1 MRNGKMIL
9 TASLF
14 VATLAMM
21 AGVTYAADAPKDDA
35 PKARRVRAKRTVADG
50 WMRRLERLKLTDTQ
64 RNQIKAILTEADAQ
78 GKKTDD
84 KAVRDKVMDEA
95 LVKIKETIL
104 TEEQRKKLSAVA
116 ARRSALRAKASAE
129 KGEKGKGE
137 KGKGEGRRGR
147 GGPFG
152 DMSEEQRAEMK
163 KTWEDTREKLASAK
177 TREERMKI
185 ISEAREKFMSSMTDE
200 QKAKLTEFRKKHDP
214 MMKLGMN
221 EQQRTES
228 MAIMTKAG
236 EEARGAESREDRHKI
251 FEAAK
256 KKVYDEVLTD
266 DQKKKADEMKA
277 EREERMK
284 KWRKRREEGGGGRRG
299 RRGGGDKEKKDKE
312 KKAEEK

>member
-9 TASLF
+9 TAALF

-21 AGVTYAADAPKDDA
+21 AGVTYAADAPKDEA
-35 PKARRVRAKRTVADG
+35 PKTRMRRVRAKRTVADG
-50 WMRRLERLKLTDTQ
+50 WMRRMERLKLTDTQ

-104 TEEQRKKLSAVA
+104 TEEQRKKLGAVA

-129 KGEKGKGE
+129 KGEGE
-137 KGKGEGRRGR
+137 KGRGEGRRGR

-177 TREERMKI
+177 TREERMKV

-200 QKAKLTEFRKKHDP
+200 QKAKLAEFRKKHDP

-228 MAIMTKAG
+228 MAIMSKAG
-236 EEARGAESREDRHKI
+236 EEARGAESREERHKI

-256 KKVYDEVLTD
+256 KKVYDEILTE

-284 KWRKRREEGGGGRRG
+284 KWRKRREERR
-299 RRGGGDKEKKDKE
+299 RDDAKKKDKE
-312 KKAEEK
+312 KE